1 LVFYI
6 LRAIWRSMTLTLFL
20 LGLALTPHAIEAA
33 RVLEHVGEGA
43 VAEYRLRM
51 IPAAQYNAEI
61 AAALDAGDGDMARSL
76 VTLAGEQKI
85 VVAPELLA
93 RTAALPGVDL
103 GNVLMQG
110 WNCVANGDFDSE
122 AGFACVVATDL
133 TGIGDARDLIGEG
146 GNYLSGRPV
155 NYLTLGIASA
165 GLALTAGTVASLGAA
180 MPVRAGVSFIK
191 SMNKVGRLPPKLV
204 GEVGLALSRSVDKAA
219 LAETVNLAR
228 EFHIGEMG
236 GPLSRV
242 FRPRGIAV
250 VSDLA
255 TDFGAIGKA
264 GGVRAMKLSA
274 ETAQDLRE
282 VKIAARTAEK
292 YKGGYLGAMKLIGR
306 GALRLGDLL
315 LTFIGWFIAAAL
327 WIVGIGMFLMK
338 TARRVARLLYAML
351 RWSVRTLWRVL
362 PVPAWATAT

>member
-1 LVFYI
+1 MFY
-6 LRAIWRSMTLTLFL
+6 LFKAIWRSVTLTLFL
-20 LGLALTPHAIEAA
+20 LGLVLTPHVIEIA
-33 RVLEHVGEGA
+33 RVLQHAGQGA
-43 VAEYRLRM
+43 IAEYRLRM
-51 IPAAQYNAEI
+51 IPPERYDAEI

-76 VTLAGEQKI
+76 GELAGEEKMAI
-85 VVAPELLA
+85 SPNLVA
-93 RTAALPGVDL
+93 RIAALPTFDL
-103 GNVLMQG
+103 GNVLRQG

-180 MPVRAGVSFIK
+180 MPVRAGVSFLK
-191 SMNKVGRLPPKLV
+191 SMNKVGKLPPKLV

-228 EFHIGEMG
+228 EFRVGEMG

-242 FRPRGIAV
+242 FRARSLSAV
-250 VSDLA
+250 TDLA

-264 GGVRAMKLSA
+264 GGVRAMKISA
-274 ETAQDLRE
+274 ESAQDLRE
-282 VKIAARTAEK
+282 VRVAARTAEK

-315 LTFIGWFIAAAL
+315 LTFVGWFVAAAL
-327 WIVGIGMFLMK
+327 WIVGIAMFLMK
-338 TARRVARLLYAML
+338 TARRVAGLLYVTL
-351 RWSVRTLWRVL
+351 RWGVRTLWQVL
-362 PVPAWATAT
+362 PVPSWATA

>member
-1 LVFYI
+1 VFYI
-6 LRAIWRSMTLTLFL
+6 FKAIWRSVTLTLFL
-20 LGLALTPHAIEAA
+20 VGLALTPHVIEIA
-33 RVLEHVGEGA
+33 RVLQHAGEGA
-43 VAEYRLRM
+43 IAEYRLRM
-51 IPAAQYNAEI
+51 IPPERYDTEI

-76 VTLAGEQKI
+76 GELAGEQK
-85 VVAPELLA
+85 VAVSPVLVA
-93 RTAALPGVDL
+93 RIAALPTVDL
-103 GNVLMQG
+103 GNVLQQG
-110 WNCVANGDFDSE
+110 WKCVANGDFDSE

-146 GNYLSGRPV
+146 SNYLSGRPV

-180 MPVRAGVSFIK
+180 MPVRAGVSFLK
-191 SMNKVGRLPPKLV
+191 SMNKVGKLPPKLV

-228 EFHIGEMG
+228 EFRVGEMG

-242 FRPRGIAV
+242 FRTRSLTAV
-250 VSDLA
+250 TDLA
-255 TDFGAIGKA
+255 SDFGAIGRA

-282 VKIAARTAEK
+282 VKVAAKTAEK

-315 LTFIGWFIAAAL
+315 LTFVGWFVAAAL
-327 WIVGIGMFLMK
+327 WIIGVAMFLMK
-338 TARRVARLLYAML
+338 TARRVARLLYVSL
-351 RWSVRTLWRVL
+351 RWGIRTLWRIL
-362 PVPAWATAT
+362 PVPDWAAA